1 MFQIRPALAIAPP
14 VRALTAPMWLACL
27 LTACGHSAPP
37 PATGAPAIVPPSA
50 RQPSRFVQNKQDPA
64 MATCHQSFKPAS
76 NDADLASDV
85 AAMAKAC
92 ADVTK
97 MHAAGAP
104 MSGER
109 TEGAPP
115 NVFPLDA
122 QAGHC
127 YRVYGVSAKTL
138 QDLDL
143 ALVDSAG
150 GLAGEDSTDD
160 VTPVLLEDGAVCF
173 KQADKAHIE
182 VGAGAGGGKF
192 AVQVWSD

>member
-1 MFQIRPALAIAPP
+1 MI
-14 VRALTAPMWLACL
+14 
-27 LTACGHSAPP
+27 
-37 PATGAPAIVPPSA
+37 PPSA
-50 RQPSRFVQNKQDPA
+50 RAPSQLVAKKQDPA
-64 MATCHQSFKPAS
+64 MAACHQSFKPAS
-76 NDADLASDV
+76 NDADLAADV
-85 AAMAKAC
+85 TAMAKGC

-97 MHAAGAP
+97 MHPVGDP
-104 MSGER
+104 MTGER
-109 TEGAPP
+109 AEGNPP

-122 QAGHC
+122 QASHC
-127 YRVYGVSAKTL
+127 YRAYGVSAKTL
-138 QDLDL
+138 QDLDI

-192 AVQVWSD
+192 AVQIWSD